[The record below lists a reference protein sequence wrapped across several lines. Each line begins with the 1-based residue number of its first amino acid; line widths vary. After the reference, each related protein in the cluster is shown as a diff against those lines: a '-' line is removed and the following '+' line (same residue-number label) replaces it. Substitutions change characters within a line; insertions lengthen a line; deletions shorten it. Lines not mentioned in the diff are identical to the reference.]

1 MIDRPIFINGIDRLV
16 QLPSQIS
23 CRCTRFDDDKPGDRF
38 YRMGAKDLSL
48 KPGGIKMRKQSKT
61 LAMAIVILSMAAM
74 TQFILTDIAAACGW
88 GQSGGG
94 GYVPQRRD
102 SGGLLAQKSSVTE
115 ERAREIV
122 SGYVKKLNPD
132 LEIGKVTDN
141 GGFYEVE
148 VVDSGNEIVQ
158 LLGVDKRSGRL
169 ILLN

>member
-1 MIDRPIFINGIDRLV
+1 
-16 QLPSQIS
+16 
-23 CRCTRFDDDKPGDRF
+23 
-38 YRMGAKDLSL
+38 
-48 KPGGIKMRKQSKT
+48 MRKISKRLT
-61 LAMAIVILSMAAM
+61 MVMVIISVTAI
-74 TQFILTDIAAACGW
+74 TQFVWMDIAAACGW

-102 SGGLLAQKSSVTE
+102 SSRFLSQKSPVTE
-115 ERAREIV
+115 EQARDIV
-122 SGYVKKLNPD
+122 SGYVKRLNPD
-132 LEIGKVTDN
+132 LETGKVTDN